1 MFIFLVG
8 ILLVR
13 HEKQQQEKE
22 LYVHRQCENKDSIRL
37 YMYC

>member
-1 MFIFLVG
+1 MFILLVG
-8 ILLVR
+8 ILR